1 MTGAVFDAM
10 MADIS
15 EVMKAEQPDVGK
27 LVEAL
32 LLTSVDAGE
41 LSIPEVGVTASKSP

>member
-15 EVMKAEQPDVGK
+15 EVMEADDPDVGK

-32 LLTSVDAGE
+32 LMTSVDAGE
-41 LSIPEVGVTASKSP
+41 LSIPEVGFTT